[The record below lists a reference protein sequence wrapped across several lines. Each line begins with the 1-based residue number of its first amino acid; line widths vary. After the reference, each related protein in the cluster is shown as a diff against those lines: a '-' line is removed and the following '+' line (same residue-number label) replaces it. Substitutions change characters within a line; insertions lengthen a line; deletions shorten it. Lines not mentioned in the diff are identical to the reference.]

1 VEKSQLTTG
10 ALFYGMRSCEFVKV
24 PAGEQQKTRLVE
36 VKDIFFLN
44 SRNEVIN
51 QKYKK
56 LKKLATLLIETT
68 FSERKFETIAQEH
81 QSHAGLCPV
90 ETSAERVPTICTYS
104 ETTEKQPSTQYNSM
118 DGHSN

>member
-1 VEKSQLTTG
+1 VDKSQLTTG

-56 LKKLATLLIETT
+56 LKKLATLIETT
-68 FSERKFETIAQEH
+68 FSERKFETIAHE

-104 ETTEKQPSTQYNSM
+104 ETTEKQPSTQ
-118 DGHSN
+118 